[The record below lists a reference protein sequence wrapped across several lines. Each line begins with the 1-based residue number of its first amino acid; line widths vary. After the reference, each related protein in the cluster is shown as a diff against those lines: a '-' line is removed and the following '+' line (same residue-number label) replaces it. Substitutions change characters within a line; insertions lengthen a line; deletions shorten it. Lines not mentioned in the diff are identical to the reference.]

1 MAKDCCETSS
11 LQDIKTPR
19 HQDIKP
25 QGPDVLTSRRLDVP
39 SILICILIRI
49 LTLIGAALR
58 VGGIATPL
66 THDELSAICRL
77 QYDTLSD
84 VLAYGVMPDGHP
96 GGVQLFMWLWSR
108 LFGTSAVAIRLPF
121 MLMGIAT
128 VPLIYAIGRRCFGRW
143 SALLPAAVLAV
154 SQYTVYYSDLARPYS
169 AGIFFIL
176 CALNMLTLMVKEQR
190 YTLPRLALFALF
202 EACCAYTHYFCALT
216 AALMACTALFFVGK
230 RHLLP
235 YLAACVAAVLLF
247 LPHLPITLHQ
257 LFELKGIG
265 GWLGKPTPAFAS
277 EYLRYLNHHSLLAAI
292 VALVAYAL
300 VFSPKAFRRNVPL
313 MAAMLAVG
321 LLPAIIGYVYSVTVN
336 PVLQFSVLIFSFPF
350 LLLALAAGVDD
361 TCQRWRVTVATAAY
375 TVVMVVTLFV
385 TRHHFTMMRHEWVEA
400 MVNEAQKAVNQ
411 YGSDNV
417 ACLFNLTPDKVAYYD
432 STLHPMPQELLDD
445 AARLDSALGHCT
457 MPYIVCSGIQ
467 DPAMLAIV
475 GHHYPTLLRVRPC
488 VVSEVCLFGRQPSAS
503 AINLDQ
509 LATAVFERSIQT
521 STAEYQTILDTIL
534 SDITDSRFVCIESRI
549 NLAGESPAYQGS
561 EPPVYLATELV
572 RGGRKLDWRGI
583 SILPTTSDSL
593 ATIVLPVRVESIVK
607 HHSQLKRTRVT
618 IYLWNPGGENREQH
632 HLDCRIRILPTSPWM
647 YSVLEE
653 I

>member
-11 LQDIKTPR
+11 LQDMK
-19 HQDIKP
+19 
-25 QGPDVLTSRRLDVP
+25 TSRHEDIETSRHRDFETSRLRDFETSRGLDVP
-39 SILICILIRI
+39 SILICI

-58 VGGIATPL
+58 VGGMASPL

-77 QYDTLSD
+77 QYNTLAD
-84 VLAYGVMPDGHP
+84 VLTYGVMPDGHP

-108 LFGTSAVAIRLPF
+108 LFSTSAVAIRLPF

-235 YLAACVAAVLLF
+235 YLAACVVAVLLF

-277 EYLRYLNHHSLLAAI
+277 EYLRYLNHHSLLAVI

-300 VFSPKAFRRNVPL
+300 VFCPKALRRNVPL

-350 LLLALAAGVDD
+350 LLLALAAGVDN
-361 TCQRWRVTVATAAY
+361 TCQAWRVTVATAAY
-375 TVVMVVTLFV
+375 TVVMVTTLFV
-385 TRHHFTMMRHEWVEA
+385 TRHHFTMLRHEWVEA
-400 MVNEAQKAVNQ
+400 TVNEAQEAVRQ

-432 STLHPMPQELLDD
+432 STLHPMPQELLAD
-445 AARLDSALGHCT
+445 AARLDSTLGHCT

-467 DPAMLAIV
+467 DPAMLAV
-475 GHHYPTLLRVRPC
+475 AGRHYPTLLRVRPC
-488 VVSEVCLFGRQPSAS
+488 VVSEVCLFGRQPSTS

-509 LATAVFERSIQT
+509 LATAVFERNIQT
-521 STAEYQTILDTIL
+521 STAEYQTILDTVL

-549 NLAGESPAYQGS
+549 KSDYQTIGLSDNRIIRQSDNPNIRTSEHPNIRTAVNRLSIWPRSWCVAEGS
-561 EPPVYLATELV
+561 STGAE
-572 RGGRKLDWRGI
+572 
-583 SILPTTSDSL
+583 
-593 ATIVLPVRVESIVK
+593 
-607 HHSQLKRTRVT
+607 
-618 IYLWNPGGENREQH
+618 
-632 HLDCRIRILPTSPWM
+632 
-647 YSVLEE
+647 
-653 I
+653 